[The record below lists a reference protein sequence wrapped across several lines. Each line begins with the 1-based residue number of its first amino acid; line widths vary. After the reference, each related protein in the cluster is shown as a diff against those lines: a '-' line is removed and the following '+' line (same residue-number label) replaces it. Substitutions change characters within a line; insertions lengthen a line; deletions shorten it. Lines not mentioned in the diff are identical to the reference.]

1 MYHLFRYGLSAEF
14 IRAIKLPRYA
24 KGVNLEIYSLEEV
37 WIYLFSQQILITIS
51 QIESDKFST
60 FEKLKHLTTLKR
72 YVDRR
77 VLQFRSKKGGKGED
91 DDGDGDVDDE
101 DTTQNQ
107 FDPDEPVI
115 INVTL
120 KDGKWTASQF

>member
-1 MYHLFRYGLSAEF
+1 M
-14 IRAIKLPRYA
+14 
-24 KGVNLEIYSLEEV
+24 
-37 WIYLFSQQILITIS
+37 
-51 QIESDKFST
+51 
-60 FEKLKHLTTLKR
+60 KR

-120 KDGKWTASQF
+120 KDGKWTAS